1 MIRVLKNALPLIAV
15 AIMLAAC
22 GAPSVPSTFEKSD
35 KSVAVYP
42 DYKDVTVPCNIAPLV
57 YAIQESVLQ
66 YSYHIILDLV
76 LS

>member
-22 GAPSVPSTFEKSD
+22 GAPSVPAAFEKSD

-42 DYKDVTVPCNIAPLV
+42 DYT
-57 YAIQESVLQ
+57 
-66 YSYHIILDLV
+66 
-76 LS
+76 